1 MRYGRTLPAPDSLA
15 AHQALQTACIAGG
28 GEDKLMAFR
37 VIRRLAN
44 AGDLMLYR
52 LLPEA
57 SSNPQ

>member
-1 MRYGRTLPAPDSLA
+1 MRYGSAIPALDSLA
-15 AHQALQTACIAGG
+15 AHQALQTACILGR
-28 GEDKLMAFR
+28 GEDKRMAFR

-44 AGDLMLYR
+44 AGDLTLYR